1 MIGESVG
8 PYRVL
13 QKLGEGGMGE
23 VYRVRDSRQRSHPRW
38 PAGGDDESASFGLT
52 DPGRSKGKGQR

>member
-23 VYRVRDSRQRSHPRW
+23 VYRARDLRLRSHPRW
-38 PAGGDDESASFGLT
+38 PALAAMMNL
-52 DPGRSKGKGQR
+52 PRSG